1 MEEIGIEAIRAA
13 VDAGRDVVKRTPVV
27 PSVTLSE
34 MLGSE
39 MLGGNVVLKAENLQR
54 TGAFKIRGAMNKL
67 ASLGDAVTRGVTAG
81 PPAAGAAGWSYSTSA
96 CCCRCCSWRRRCACS
111 GRCCRATTTPAPS

>member
-1 MEEIGIEAIRAA
+1 MQEIGIEAIRAA

-34 MLGSE
+34 MLG
-39 MLGGNVVLKAENLQR
+39 GNVALKAENLQR

-67 ASLGDAVTRGVTAG
+67 ASFGDAVDT
-81 PPAAGAAGWSYSTSA
+81 
-96 CCCRCCSWRRRCACS
+96 
-111 GRCCRATTTPAPS
+111 GRDGG